1 MGSIP
6 AGRASIFRA
15 KFQKK
20 TWETTTVSQNNRKII
35 EPLIEIFNG
44 NKVEKKETSWLFEH
58 KVHSS
63 TGILLRN
70 ILF

>member
-1 MGSIP
+1 MMGTKSVFCPICAMGSIP
-6 AGRASIFRA
+6 AGRALISRA

-44 NKVEKKETSWLFEH
+44 NKVEKEETS
-58 KVHSS
+58 
-63 TGILLRN
+63 
-70 ILF
+70 